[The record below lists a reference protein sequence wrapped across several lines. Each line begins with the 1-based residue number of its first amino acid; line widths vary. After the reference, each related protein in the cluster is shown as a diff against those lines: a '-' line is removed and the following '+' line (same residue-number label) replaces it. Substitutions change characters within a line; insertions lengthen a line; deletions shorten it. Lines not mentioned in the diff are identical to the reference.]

1 MRSNSRKHD
10 NIGFLFRVIT
20 TILTIIILLPNVA
33 SDDTV
38 EEVYIAT
45 GGDLG
50 KLCLSFNAKTAAD
63 GARIKCM
70 YCYIYLIYLHIYP
83 IITNHYVFI

>member
-1 MRSNSRKHD
+1 MRSNSRRYD

-20 TILTIIILLPNVA
+20 TTVTIMILLPNVA
-33 SDDTV
+33 SDDTL

-45 GGDLG
+45 GGDVG
-50 KLCLSFNAKTAAD
+50 KLCLKFNAKTAAD

-70 YCYIYLIYLHIYP
+70 YGYIYRNFCCTLYIYMYIHS
-83 IITNHYVFI
+83 